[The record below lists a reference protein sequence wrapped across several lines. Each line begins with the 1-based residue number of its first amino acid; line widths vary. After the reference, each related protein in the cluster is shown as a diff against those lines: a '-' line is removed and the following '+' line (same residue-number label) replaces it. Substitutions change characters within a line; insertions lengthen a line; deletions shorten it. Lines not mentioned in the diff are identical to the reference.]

1 MAVQKIKV
9 AYIDS
14 SGSSSGQVVS
24 SNGTSVFWSEAAAGV
39 NAAATFNWTNN
50 HTFNAN
56 LTIASTGELIVTAGA
71 GIYANGALGTAGQV
85 LTSNASSVYWA
96 AAVNTASAFT
106 WTGNHIFNANL
117 TIGSTGELIVTAG
130 AGIYA
135 NGSVGTS
142 GQYLTSNGSSIYWAT
157 ASGGGA
163 TLSDET
169 ASATTHYPAMST
181 TTSGSWSAAKVSTT
195 KLYFTPS
202 TGQLNATI
210 FNSLSDKR
218 VKKNIKTINDA
229 LSTVVGMRGVNFDW
243 KETSTPS
250 IGLIAQEVEK
260 LLPELVHTGNNGEK
274 SVNYGGVVG
283 VLVEA
288 IKELTTRI
296 EKLEGK

>member
-24 SNGTSVFWSEAAAGV
+24 SDGTSVYWAAASAGV
-39 NAAATFNWTNN
+39 NTATTYSWTNN

-56 LTIASTGELIVTAGA
+56 LTIAA
-71 GIYANGALGTAGQV
+71 
-85 LTSNASSVYWA
+85 
-96 AAVNTASAFT
+96 
-106 WTGNHIFNANL
+106 
-117 TIGSTGELIVTAG
+117 TGELIVTAG

-288 IKELTTRI
+288 IKELSARI
-296 EKLEGK
+296 DKLEGK

>member
-9 AYIDS
+9 AYIDPV
-14 SGSSSGQVVS
+14 GSTTGQVVS
-24 SNGTSVFWSEAAAGV
+24 TDGTSVYWAAAAAGV
-39 NAAATFNWTNN
+39 NAAATYSWTNN

-56 LTIASTGELIVTAGA
+56 LTIG
-71 GIYANGALGTAGQV
+71 
-85 LTSNASSVYWA
+85 SV
-96 AAVNTASAFT
+96 
-106 WTGNHIFNANL
+106 
-117 TIGSTGELIVTAG
+117 GELIVTAG

-135 NGSVGTS
+135 NGSVGTL
-142 GQYLTSNGSSIYWAT
+142 GQVLTSNASSVYWSTVAGG
-157 ASGGGA
+157 GGGA
-163 TLSDET
+163 TLSNEV
-169 ASATTHYPAMST
+169 ASATTHYPTMST
-181 TTSGSWSAAKVSTT
+181 ASSGTMSAAIVSTT

-229 LSTVVGMRGVNFDW
+229 LNTVSSMRGVNFDW

-260 LLPELVHTGNNGEK
+260 LLPELVHTGHNGEK

-288 IKELTTRI
+288 IKELSARI

>member
-9 AYIDS
+9 AYIDAA
-14 SGSSSGQVVS
+14 GSIDGQVVS
-24 SNGTSVFWSEAAAGV
+24 SNGTSVSWTTVSSGGFSNGQSIAVTDLKISGAVSANNSNGVAGYVLTTSGSGVYWEPAAAGV
-39 NAAATFNWTNN
+39 NAAAAFSWTNN

-56 LTIASTGELIVTAGA
+56 LTIGSVGELILTAGA
-71 GIYANGALGTAGQV
+71 GIYANGSLGTLGQV
-85 LTSNASSVYWA
+85 LTSNASSV
-96 AAVNTASAFT
+96 F
-106 WTGNHIFNANL
+106 
-117 TIGSTGELIVTAG
+117 
-130 AGIYA
+130 
-135 NGSVGTS
+135 
-142 GQYLTSNGSSIYWAT
+142 WAT
-157 ASGGGA
+157 AAGGGGGA

-169 ASATTHYPAMST
+169 SSATTHYPAMST

>member
-14 SGSSSGQVVS
+14 SGSTTGQVVS

-39 NAAATFNWTNN
+39 NAAAAFN
-50 HTFNAN
+50 
-56 LTIASTGELIVTAGA
+56 
-71 GIYANGALGTAGQV
+71 
-85 LTSNASSVYWA
+85 
-96 AAVNTASAFT
+96 
-106 WTGNHIFNANL
+106 WTGNHNFSANL
-117 TIGSTGELIVTAG
+117 TIGATGELIVTAG

-135 NGSVGTS
+135 NGSLGTS
-142 GQYLTSNGSSIYWAT
+142 GQYLSSNGSSIFWIT
-157 ASGGGA
+157 PSGGGA

-210 FNSLSDKR
+210 FNSLSDER
-218 VKKNIKTINDA
+218 VKKDIVTFDEGLN
-229 LSTVVGMRGVNFDW
+229 TVNNMRGVKFNW
-243 KETSTPS
+243 IETSEPS
-250 IGLIAQEVEK
+250 IGIIAQEVEK
-260 LLPELVHTGNNGEK
+260 LLPELVHTGQNGEK
-274 SVNYGGVVG
+274 SVNYGGIVG

-288 IKELTTRI
+288 IKELSARI
-296 EKLEGK
+296 DKLEGK